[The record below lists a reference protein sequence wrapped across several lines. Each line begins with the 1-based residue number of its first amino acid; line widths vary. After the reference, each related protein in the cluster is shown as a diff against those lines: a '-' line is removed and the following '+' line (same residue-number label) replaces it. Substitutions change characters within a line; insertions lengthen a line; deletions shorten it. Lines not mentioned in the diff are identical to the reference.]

1 MKRTLNSL
9 EAEKNLH
16 GMIVIFLCL
25 MPFISLNFLIY
36 TIFVFPTLGVIQLL
50 YAFVMQRRY
59 NDPIR
64 KRYVL
69 TASAWLLLIILIFIL
84 GDIRLLSLSM
94 NELVLLALI
103 FLVIPVGLS
112 IWMWQIALRDY
123 RFFKANGDTTEHD
136 VTTYDDILDN

>member
-16 GMIVIFLCL
+16 GIIIIVLCL
-25 MPFISLNFLIY
+25 MPFISLSFLIY
-36 TIFVFPTLGVIQLL
+36 TIFVFPTLGIIQLL
-50 YAFVMQRRY
+50 YAFIMQGRY

-69 TASAWLLLIILIFIL
+69 TSSAWLLLIILIFLL

-94 NELVLLALI
+94 NELVILAFI

-123 RFFKANGDTTEHD
+123 RFFKANGDTTEQEAA
-136 VTTYDDILDN
+136 TYDDILDN

>member
-16 GMIVIFLCL
+16 GMVVIILCL
-25 MPFISLNFLIY
+25 IPFTLLIA
-36 TIFVFPTLGVIQLL
+36 TIFVFPVLGVIQLL
-50 YAFVMQRRY
+50 YAFIIQRRY
-59 NDPIR
+59 NDSIR
-64 KRYVL
+64 KRYVI
-69 TASAWLLLIILIFIL
+69 TASAWLLLIILIFLL
-84 GDIRLLSLSM
+84 GDIRLLRLST

-103 FLVIPVGLS
+103 FLIVPVGLS

-136 VTTYDDILDN
+136 AATYDDILDN